1 MAGGLYLA
9 SASPRRADLLRQIGI
24 TARCLPADVDESLH
38 TGESACDYVQRL
50 ALAKAET
57 VAARLGHIREPI
69 WVLAADTTVF
79 AAGEILA
86 KPESFTDAK
95 RIWSHLQASDHCVLT
110 GIALWHDGVVL
121 QRVVSTSVDF
131 AGIPEA
137 EQRAYW
143 ESGEPQDKAGGYAI
157 QGRAALYIR
166 GIEGSYSNVVGLP
179 LAETA
184 ALLRQANYP
193 LWL

>member
-38 TGESACDYVQRL
+38 MGESALDYVQRL
-50 ALAKAET
+50 ARAKAET
-57 VAARLGHIREPI
+57 VAARLGHVHEPI
-69 WVLAADTTVF
+69 WVLAADTTVV
-79 AAGEILA
+79 AAGEILH
-86 KPESFTDAK
+86 KPENFTDAK
-95 RIWSHLQASDHCVLT
+95 RIWRHLKEPDHCVLT
-110 GIALWHDGVVL
+110 GIALWHDGKVVA
-121 QRVVSTSVDF
+121 RVVSTKVDF

-143 ESGEPQDKAGGYAI
+143 DSGEPQDKAGGYAI

-184 ALLRQANYP
+184 ALLRQACYP

>member
-9 SASPRRADLLRQIGI
+9 SASPRRADLLRQIGV
-24 TARCLPADVDESLH
+24 TARCLPADIDESLIP
-38 TGESACDYVQRL
+38 GESAVDYVQRL
-50 ALAKAET
+50 AVAKAET
-57 VAARLGHIREPI
+57 VAARLHHIREPV
-69 WVLAADTTVF
+69 WVLAADTTVV
-79 AAGEILA
+79 AGGEILS
-86 KPESFTDAK
+86 KPQSFTDAK
-95 RIWSHLQASDHCVLT
+95 RIWQHLTAPDHCVLT
-110 GIALWHDGVVL
+110 GIALWHDGLVVP
-121 QRVVSTSVDF
+121 RVVSTRVDF
-131 AGIPEA
+131 IGIPDA

-143 ESGEPQDKAGGYAI
+143 ESGEPQDKAGAYAI

-184 ALLRQANYP
+184 ALLRQADYP

>member
-38 TGESACDYVQRL
+38 AGESAFDYVRRL
-50 ALAKAET
+50 AVAKAET
-57 VAARLGHIREPI
+57 VAARLAHVREPI
-69 WVLAADTTVF
+69 WVLAADTTVV
-79 AAGEILA
+79 AGGEILA
-86 KPESFTDAK
+86 KPQSFTDAK
-95 RIWSHLQASDHCVLT
+95 RIWRHLKEPDHCVLT
-110 GIALWHDGVVL
+110 GIALWHDGAVV
-121 QRVVSTSVDF
+121 QHVVSTKVDF

-184 ALLRQANYP
+184 ALLRQADYP

>member
-1 MAGGLYLA
+1 MLA
-9 SASPRRADLLRQIGI
+9 NRHWIMFSDWRSPKRKRWRRDWGIFMSRSGFWQQIPLFWQ
-24 TARCLPADVDESLH
+24 ANFS
-38 TGESACDYVQRL
+38 
-50 ALAKAET
+50 
-57 VAARLGHIREPI
+57 
-69 WVLAADTTVF
+69 
-79 AAGEILA
+79 
-86 KPESFTDAK
+86 DAT
-95 RIWSHLQASDHCVLT
+95 RIWQHLKEPDHCVLT
-110 GIALWHDGVVL
+110 GIALWHAGVIA
-121 QRVVSTSVDF
+121 QRVVTTKVDF
-131 AGIPEA
+131 TGIPEE

-143 ESGEPQDKAGGYAI
+143 DSGEPQDKAGAYAI

>member
-1 MAGGLYLA
+1 
-9 SASPRRADLLRQIGI
+9 LLRQIGI
-24 TARCLPADVDESLH
+24 TARCLPADVDESVH
-38 TGESACDYVQRL
+38 VGESALDYVQRL
-50 ALAKAET
+50 AVAKAQT
-57 VAARLGHIREPI
+57 VAARLGHIHEPI
-69 WVLAADTTVF
+69 WVLAADTTVL
-79 AAGEILA
+79 AGGEILA
-86 KPESFTDAK
+86 KPANFSDAT
-95 RIWSHLQASDHCVLT
+95 RIWQHLKEPDHCVLT
-110 GIALWHDGVVL
+110 GIALWHAGVIA
-121 QRVVSTSVDF
+121 QRVVTTKVDF
-131 AGIPEA
+131 TGIPEE

-143 ESGEPQDKAGGYAI
+143 DSGEPQDKAGAYAI